1 MHIILLSFIAL
12 SQMNMKEKDAMK
24 RVVCFALALL
34 LLGPCRAWAD
44 MAERVPAVAAART
57 VTAEGALTLSAPSAV
72 LMEKET
78 GAVLYE
84 KNAREPGFPASIT
97 KIMTMLLIIEA
108 MESGAIGPDDV
119 VTASARAAS
128 FGGSCVYLE
137 AGEQMSVREMLKCIA
152 VVSANDCAVAMAEQL
167 CGTEEVFVRKMNERA
182 RELGMQNTHFSNC
195 TGLFDDG
202 EHFTTAYDVALM
214 SRELIKHDAIKEY
227 TTIWM
232 DSIRGGSFELS
243 NTNKLVY
250 WYPGCAGLK
259 TGYTSTARFCLSAT
273 AERDGAEYIAV
284 VMHADSSDARNQDA
298 ETLLNYA
305 FANYRLLPLA
315 EARLPESLPVEL
327 GARGTVPL
335 YLEGP
340 GTLVAPRGG
349 EPEYSL
355 RLPSQVSAP
364 VQEGAR
370 LGLLT
375 VRLGGKTLAEL
386 PVCAGE
392 AVGRLGYGGML
403 RRLAGSL
410 VGL

>member
-1 MHIILLSFIAL
+1 
-12 SQMNMKEKDAMK
+12 MK

-44 MAERVPAVAAART
+44 TAERVPAVAAGRA
-57 VTAEGALTLSAPSAV
+57 VTAESALTISAPSAV

-78 GAVLYE
+78 GSVLFE

-97 KIMTMLLIIEA
+97 KIMTMLLIVEA
-108 MESGAIGPDDV
+108 MESGAIAPEDV
-119 VTASARAAS
+119 VTASDRAAS

-152 VVSANDCAVAMAEQL
+152 VVSANDCAVAMAEHL
-167 CGTEEVFVRKMNERA
+167 CGTEEVFVRKMNQRA
-182 RELGMQNTHFSNC
+182 KELGMQNTHFSNC

-214 SRELIKHDAIKEY
+214 SRELIRHEAVKEY

-232 DSIRGGSFELS
+232 DSIRGGSFELT
-243 NTNKLVY
+243 NTNKLVSR
-250 WYPGCAGLK
+250 YPGCTGLK

-273 AERDGAEYIAV
+273 AQRDGAEYIAV
-284 VMHADSSDARNQDA
+284 VMHADSSDDRNRDA

-305 FANYRLLPLA
+305 FANYRLLPLG
-315 EARLPESLPVEL
+315 EAGLPESLPVEL
-327 GARGTVPL
+327 GAKDAVPL
-335 YLEGP
+335 QLEGP
-340 GTLVAPRGG
+340 AALVAPRGG
-349 EPEYSL
+349 EPEYAL
-355 RLPSQVSAP
+355 RLQPRAAAP
-364 VQEGAR
+364 VREGDR
-370 LGLLT
+370 LGTLT
-375 VRLGGKTLAEL
+375 VRLGGKTLAEI

-392 AVGRLGYGGML
+392 AVPRLGYGGML

>member
-202 EHFTTAYDVALM
+202 DHFTTAYDVALM

-250 WYPGCAGLK
+250 WYPGCTGLK

-364 VQEGAR
+364 VQEGDR